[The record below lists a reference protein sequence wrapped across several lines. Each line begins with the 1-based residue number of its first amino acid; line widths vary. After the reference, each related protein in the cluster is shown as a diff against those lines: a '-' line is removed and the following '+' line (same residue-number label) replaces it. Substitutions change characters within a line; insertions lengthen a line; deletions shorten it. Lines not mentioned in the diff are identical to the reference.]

1 MQNTNIMAYEFITT
15 KDFEA
20 FKSELIQSI
29 NLINSDTQTKRWL
42 RSAEVREKLNI
53 SPGTLQNM
61 RIHGHIP
68 FTKLGGTL
76 FYDSDEIDKILNDN
90 KIVN

>member
-1 MQNTNIMAYEFITT
+1 MKIEFIT
-15 KDFEA
+15 KQDLQE
-20 FKSELIQSI
+20 FKTEIAQSI
-29 NLINSDTQTKRWL
+29 ASLNTDMKPKKWL
-42 RSAEVREKLNI
+42 RSKEVRKMLNI
-53 SPGTLQNM
+53 SPGTLQNL

-76 FYDSDEIDKILNDN
+76 FYNSNEIDKILNDN